1 MPGAWPHHAG
11 VIDWASALLANPT
24 PPQLNDQTIWMIVA
38 AVGVGV
44 LYFLMRPRKGNKRD
58 PLGGGVPSFPLARQ
72 RGVEEQM
79 SNLLVE
85 LSEMARQIS
94 AQLDTRAA
102 KLELLIKEADEKI
115 AALRGTRAGDGSAAA
130 SPAASPAPQA
140 AEGSS
145 TTTIA
150 PTAHVDSAEQAALSD
165 MKDATAPALAAAPPA
180 ADPRHAEVYAMA
192 DEGRSANEIAR
203 ALHRPAGEV
212 ELILALR
219 VR

>member
-1 MPGAWPHHAG
+1 MN
-11 VIDWASALLANPT
+11 WASLLANPT

-44 LYFLMRPRKGNKRD
+44 LYFLMRPRKGSKRD
-58 PLGGGVPSFPLARQ
+58 PLGERGGVPSFPLARQ

-115 AALRGTRAGDGSAAA
+115 AALRGTGTGDG
-130 SPAASPAPQA
+130 PAMPAGRDAPEA
-140 AEGSS
+140 GS
-145 TTTIA
+145 TVA
-150 PTAHVDSAEQAALSD
+150 PTVHVDSAEQAALSD
-165 MKDATAPALAAAPPA
+165 MKDAQPPAAPPPA

>member
-1 MPGAWPHHAG
+1 MN
-11 VIDWASALLANPT
+11 WASLLANPA
-24 PPQLNDQTIWMIVA
+24 PPQMSDQTIWMIVA

-58 PLGGGVPSFPLARQ
+58 PLGGGAPSFPLARQ

-115 AALRGTRAGDGSAAA
+115 AALRQINSGEGSAAA
-130 SPAASPAPQA
+130 HTPEP
-140 AEGSS
+140 SS
-145 TTTIA
+145 TIA
-150 PTAHVDSAEQAALSD
+150 PTAQVDSAEQAALSD
-165 MKDATAPALAAAPPA
+165 MKGVPPPA
-180 ADPRHAEVYAMA
+180 PVLPMQDPRHAEVYAMA

>member
-1 MPGAWPHHAG
+1 MN
-11 VIDWASALLANPT
+11 WASLLANPA

-58 PLGGGVPSFPLARQ
+58 PLQGAPSFPLARQ

-115 AALRGTRAGDGSAAA
+115 AALRGTGVGDGLAAA
-130 SPAASPAPQA
+130 PPPAPPA
-140 AEGSS
+140 AEGGS

-150 PTAHVDSAEQAALSD
+150 PTAQVDSAEQAALSD
-165 MKDATAPALAAAPPA
+165 MKDAPAPPM

>member
-1 MPGAWPHHAG
+1 LLAAPVLHAEPMN
-11 VIDWASALLANPT
+11 WASLLANPT

-58 PLGGGVPSFPLARQ
+58 PLGGAPSFPLARQ

-115 AALRGTRAGDGSAAA
+115 AALRGTIGVNGSAA
-130 SPAASPAPQA
+130 SPAAPQA
-140 AEGSS
+140 AAEDSS

-165 MKDATAPALAAAPPA
+165 IKDSPPAAPAPPA
-180 ADPRHAEVYAMA
+180 ADPRHTQVYAMA